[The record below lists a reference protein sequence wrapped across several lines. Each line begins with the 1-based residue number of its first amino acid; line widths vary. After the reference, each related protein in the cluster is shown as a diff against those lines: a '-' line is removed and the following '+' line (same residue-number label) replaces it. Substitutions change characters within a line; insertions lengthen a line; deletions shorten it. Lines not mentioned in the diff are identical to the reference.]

1 LEELVLLPASHV
13 HEPSFMSLDFPIRLA
28 TRDDAP
34 EVARLLHVD
43 DVGGLPLAV
52 LGKHYLLVVDA
63 PEGGL
68 AAAAIVR
75 LEQPRAHLRCLAV
88 AKGYAD
94 RGIEDRVIDF
104 VEDMATAFGCTQ
116 IDVPFRRNAA

>member
-1 LEELVLLPASHV
+1 
-13 HEPSFMSLDFPIRLA
+13 MSLDFPIRLA
-28 TRDDAP
+28 TTDDAP

-43 DVGGLPLAV
+43 DIGGLPLAV

-75 LEQPRAHLRCLAV
+75 LERPRAHLRCLAV
-88 AKGYAD
+88 SKSHED
-94 RGIEDRVIDF
+94 RGLEEHVIEF
-104 VEDMATAFGCTQ
+104 VEEMASAFGCTQ
-116 IDVPFRRNAA
+116 VDVPLRRYAA